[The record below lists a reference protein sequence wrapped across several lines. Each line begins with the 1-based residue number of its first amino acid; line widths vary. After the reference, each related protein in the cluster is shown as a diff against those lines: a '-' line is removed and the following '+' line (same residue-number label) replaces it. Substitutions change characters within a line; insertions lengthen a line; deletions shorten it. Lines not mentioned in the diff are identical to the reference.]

1 MVLDKE
7 QERYVDGIDQLTKNL
22 MLGLDSLVANIVA
35 LSRRKHDGSNS
46 KWG

>member
-7 QERYVDGIDQLTKNL
+7 QERYVDGIDQLAKNL
-22 MLGLDSLVANIVA
+22 MLGLDSLVANIAA
-35 LSRRKHDGSNS
+35 LPRQKQDGSNS